1 MHSEPALSS
10 TSLVPL
16 FTEERIASLNSPR
29 GRSTAIIRITDIVI
43 ASLALIFF
51 APLML
56 VLAIAVYIGDPGPV
70 FFGHSRVGR
79 NGRSFKCLKFRS
91 MVVDADALLADILAR
106 DPVALLEW
114 EASRKLTNDPRVNRL
129 GRFLRVSSLDEIPQL
144 WNVICGQMSL
154 VGPRPVHH
162 EELVRYG
169 RYVADYSDIRPGITG
184 LWQISGRS
192 DTSYKRR
199 VAMDVAY
206 SRSLSFG
213 LYIKILVLTVPAV
226 VLARGSR

>member
-10 TSLVPL
+10 TALMSFVRNG
-16 FTEERIASLNSPR
+16 RIEALSTQR
-29 GRSTAIIRITDIVI
+29 GRSSLIIRAADIVL
-43 ASLALIFF
+43 ALLALIFF

-70 FFGHSRVGR
+70 FFGHSRIGR
-79 NGRSFKCLKFRS
+79 SGRSFKCLKFRS
-91 MVVDADALLADILAR
+91 MVVNADALLADILAT
-106 DPVALLEW
+106 DPVALSEW
-114 EASRKLTNDPRVNRL
+114 EASRKLTHDPRVNKL

-144 WNVICGQMSL
+144 WNVLCGEMSL

-162 EELVRYG
+162 DELVRYG
-169 RYVADYSDIRPGITG
+169 RYVVDYSDIRPGITG

-213 LYIKILVLTVPAV
+213 LYMKILVLTVPAV
-226 VLARGSR
+226 MLARGSR